1 MDRVSKIDLRVVVL
15 LGQDSHEMRFVRDS
29 IHVYHNSAK
38 CELDGIKTRQ
48 EYVTCSLAFPTQTL
62 DFRETE
68 LVNLGL
74 SQ

>member
-1 MDRVSKIDLRVVVL
+1 
-15 LGQDSHEMRFVRDS
+15 MRFVRDS
-29 IHVYHNSAK
+29 IHAK

-48 EYVTCSLAFPTQTL
+48 EYLTYSLAFPTQTL

-68 LVNLGL
+68 LVKLGL